1 MIRRP
6 PRSTLFPYT
15 TLFRSLWAR
24 LERDFLP
31 GTECRREVGCGVR
44 VRSAHGLP
52 GAGRP
57 VRELDG
63 ALCRDSGRAFRRL
76 RGTVRRMG
84 SRDDQRHLLPD
95 RAGHADRAFRQE
107 CDPPRGFCHSSVP
120 RWHVGHRG
128 GHRGGEA
135 SLPADHHALH
145 GVHPGGAASG
155 LCHGRRSRRPPV
167 HRHRRLRW
175 HARGHLPGHLF
186 RAGVLRVGPEARAT
200 PSQPNGRKPRCSAGR
215 GVSCGR
221 RALMRRLALAVL
233 SALLISCAMGPDY
246 TRPGV
251 STPESFRMAGKEG
264 ESIANLPWWKLLR
277 DEELQKL
284 VRIALKENKD
294 LMAAV
299 ASVEEFQARLF
310 IARMDFAPQASA
322 TVNAPSLGRQTIVN
336 IPGFP
341 TTSSYYVQG
350 NLSWEVDFWGR
361 VRRENEAARADLFAR
376 EENRRAVVLQLVS
389 GVAQSYFDLRQLDM
403 QLDIARRTLKSWEE
417 SVRLAQ
423 ARLRQGLTNKLDAD
437 QFEAERA
444 NAAARTAELER
455 LMVQKENEL
464 SVLLGRNPASV
475 PRGRSLL
482 EQAMPSEAPPGL
494 PSERLQRRPDILQ
507 VEQQLAAATAR
518 IGVAKAE
525 RFHL

>member
-1 MIRRP
+1 
-6 PRSTLFPYT
+6 
-15 TLFRSLWAR
+15 
-24 LERDFLP
+24 
-31 GTECRREVGCGVR
+31 
-44 VRSAHGLP
+44 
-52 GAGRP
+52 
-57 VRELDG
+57 
-63 ALCRDSGRAFRRL
+63 
-76 RGTVRRMG
+76 
-84 SRDDQRHLLPD
+84 
-95 RAGHADRAFRQE
+95 
-107 CDPPRGFCHSSVP
+107 
-120 RWHVGHRG
+120 
-128 GHRGGEA
+128 
-135 SLPADHHALH
+135 
-145 GVHPGGAASG
+145 
-155 LCHGRRSRRPPV
+155 
-167 HRHRRLRW
+167 
-175 HARGHLPGHLF
+175 
-186 RAGVLRVGPEARAT
+186 
-200 PSQPNGRKPRCSAGR
+200 
-215 GVSCGR
+215 
-221 RALMRRLALAVL
+221 MRRLALPVL
-233 SALLISCAMGPDY
+233 SLVLISCAMGPDY

-264 ESIANLPWWKLLR
+264 ESIANLPWWTLLR

-310 IARMDFAPQASA
+310 IARMDFAPQARA
-322 TVNAPSLGRQTIVN
+322 TANAPSLGRQTIVN

-350 NLSWEVDFWGR
+350 NLSWELDFWGR

-389 GVAQSYFDLRQLDM
+389 SVAQSYFDLRQLDM
-403 QLDIARRTLKSWEE
+403 QLDIAKRTLKSWEE

-464 SVLLGRNPASV
+464 SVLLGRNSSQI
-475 PRGRSLL
+475 PRGRSLT
-482 EQAMPSEAPPGL
+482 EQVMPPEVPAGL
-494 PSERLQRRPDILQ
+494 PSELLQRRPDVLQ
-507 VEQQLAAATAR
+507 SEQQLAAATAR

-525 RFHL
+525 RFPKITLTGLLGVASPQLSSLRTAFGNANLELAGPLFNAQILGFQQQAAEAQARQAVAQYEQTILVAFREVEDALVAVRKTRDQTLAQEEQVTALRSASHLADLRYKGGLANYLDVLTAQRSLFDAELSLTATRRLHLVSIVQLYKALGGGWTSGASMQ